1 MHRWTKNIYVTQ
13 DFYLSFSHAC
23 FCNKVKPLK
32 KKHNPLYSFK
42 GLPFSF
48 YYILALYYTV
58 NTHTQHTMYCDF
70 LKTIP
75 LDFTTPCYLGLQLM
89 LFSTCNFVQ
98 LLLTQTCRC
107 TEGKKR
113 RKNEHLKNPPQSHTD
128 QWVPQRKILEPS
140 RTENG
145 NLLHRINE
153 FTNAAKN
160 VPELPAGKV
169 WLHIL
174 GWKNPPPPS
183 HCVRSICCLPATR
196 NMPPLNA

>member
-13 DFYLSFSHAC
+13 DFYLSFPHAC
-23 FCNKVKPLK
+23 FCKKVKPLK
-32 KKHNPLYSFK
+32 KNIIPYTLSRVCLSLFTTS
-42 GLPFSF
+42 LP
-48 YYILALYYTV
+48 YPTLLIH
-58 NTHTQHTMYCDF
+58 THTHTHHAMYCDF

-75 LDFTTPCYLGLQLM
+75 LDFATPCYLGLQLM

-128 QWVPQRKILEPS
+128 QWAPQRKILEPS

-174 GWKNPPPPS
+174 G
-183 HCVRSICCLPATR
+183 
-196 NMPPLNA
+196 

>member
-48 YYILALYYTV
+48 YYIVALSYTV
-58 NTHTQHTMYCDF
+58 NTHTHTHHAMYCDF

-75 LDFTTPCYLGLQLM
+75 LDFATPCYLGLQLM

-113 RKNEHLKNPPQSHTD
+113 RKERTPQKPTTEPHRSVGTAEKNPRTFKNWERKFVAQN
-128 QWVPQRKILEPS
+128 QRVHKCCQERPRTSCRKSLAAYS
-140 RTENG
+140 RLKG
-145 NLLHRINE
+145 
-153 FTNAAKN
+153 
-160 VPELPAGKV
+160 
-169 WLHIL
+169 
-174 GWKNPPPPS
+174 S
-183 HCVRSICCLPATR
+183 
-196 NMPPLNA
+196 PPLPLCT